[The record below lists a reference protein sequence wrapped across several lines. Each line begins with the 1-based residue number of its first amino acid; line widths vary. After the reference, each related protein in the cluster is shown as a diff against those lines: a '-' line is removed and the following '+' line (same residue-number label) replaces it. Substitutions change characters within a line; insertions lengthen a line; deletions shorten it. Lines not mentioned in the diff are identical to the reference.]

1 MALEIEGSNPFAHP
15 TGLLNGFFSKGWS
28 DKINLPILS
37 YHDITVCP
45 SERELKRWWS
55 RAHV

>member
-15 TGLLNGFFSKGWS
+15 TGLLNGFFSKGWP

-37 YHDITVCP
+37 YHDITV
-45 SERELKRWWS
+45 
-55 RAHV
+55 